1 MGGLEARPAGSTETR
16 QPGMSSEGTIEILGA
31 VGGDSTYRPEDVQSL
46 RTLPQAAMT
55 HGERFTGRPATVLYV
70 GRQDLL
76 KIRAE
81 LRLDPLNARRWAMQ
95 ALERERKLGAH
106 HPGKTW
112 FLIHHANHDSPTIG
126 SICPLLTPLHTLMR
140 PKDCAREGAE
150 RRIGY
155 LLALFRIYFRVFRDH
170 HARLDE
176 GLSNFGLDDQQRLYY
191 LDDDVYEA
199 DDLSGFVQMLGVYF
213 RSLEWLSA
221 EWAAQLGVQ
230 LRLLFLEFFEDPHR
244 LYFIGSLLGELC
256 IPAQPRQAALDAFK
270 QTMIDQRR
278 ARRQSVV
285 LPEKEI
291 IAVMADVHANLPAL
305 DAVLQFLQGRGVDKG
320 IVLGDVV
327 GYGPHPNECIARLQA
342 SAYTVLKGNHDL
354 AAAVGRAGDGFSRYA
369 RWAMEWTIPKLT
381 EGARRW
387 LEELP
392 PVLQGEGWLA
402 VHGSPLDPSYLN
414 AYVYEMT
421 FEDNL
426 NLLERRQLHVCFHGH
441 THVPGV
447 YARIPKSRDRHV
459 VDSEQALGTYAHCLV
474 CPGSIGQPRQGRQGA
489 QVALYE
495 VGSKTITFHQVAYD
509 VQRTVDDMRV
519 NDFPET
525 LVSRLLTGC

>member
-1 MGGLEARPAGSTETR
+1 
-16 QPGMSSEGTIEILGA
+16 MSSEGTIEFLGA
-31 VGGDSTYRPEDVQSL
+31 VGGETAYRPEDVQRL
-46 RTLPQAAMT
+46 RALPQAALT
-55 HGERFTGRPATVLYV
+55 HGEQFTGRPATLLYA
-70 GRQDLL
+70 GRQDIVKL
-76 KIRAE
+76 RAE
-81 LRLDPLNARRWAMQ
+81 VRLDQLNARRWAMQ
-95 ALERERKLGAH
+95 TLERERKLQVH

-112 FLIHHANHDSPTIG
+112 FLIHHANQDSPTIG

-140 PKDCAREGAE
+140 PKECQRDGAE

-155 LLALFRIYFRVFRDH
+155 LLELFRLYFRVFRDH
-170 HARLDE
+170 QSRLDE
-176 GLSNFGLDDQQRLYY
+176 GLSNFGLDEHQRLYY

-221 EWAAQLGVQ
+221 EWAAQFGMQ
-230 LRLLFLEFFEDPHR
+230 LRQVFLEYFEDPHR
-244 LYFIGSLLGELC
+244 LYFIGSLLGDLC
-256 IPAQPRQAALDAFK
+256 IPAPPRQAALEAFK
-270 QTMIDQRR
+270 QTMVDQRR
-278 ARRQSVV
+278 ARRQAV
-285 LPEKEI
+285 LLPDKEI

-305 DAVLQFLQGRGVDKG
+305 DAVIGFLQQRGVDKG

-327 GYGPHPNECIARLQA
+327 GYGPHPNECIARLQK

-354 AAAVGRAGDGFSRYA
+354 AAAVGRAGEGFSRYA
-369 RWAMEWTIPKLT
+369 RWAMEWTIPKLS
-381 EGARRW
+381 EESRHW

-459 VDSEQALGTYAHCLV
+459 VETEQTLGAYAHCLV
-474 CPGSIGQPRQGRQGA
+474 CPGSVGQPRQGQQGA

-495 VGSKTITFHQVAYD
+495 VAGKTLSFHQIAYD
-509 VQRTVDDMRV
+509 VQQTVQDMRA

-525 LVSRLLTGC
+525 LISRLLTGY